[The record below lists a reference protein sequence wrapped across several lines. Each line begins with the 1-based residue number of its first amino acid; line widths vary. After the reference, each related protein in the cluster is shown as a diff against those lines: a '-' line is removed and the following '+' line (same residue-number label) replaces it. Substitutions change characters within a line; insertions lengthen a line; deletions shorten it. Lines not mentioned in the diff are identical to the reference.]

1 MLAGFVHKFHSVL
14 KGRRNHN
21 CQAKVPIRQAKE
33 QICQAKI
40 IEGQVFSTTFCTL
53 ESNFLDVFPS
63 VQEQLHP
70 KNFLGQVEV
79 RWG

>member
-1 MLAGFVHKFHSVL
+1 MAFLMLAGFVHKFHSVL

-53 ESNFLDVFPS
+53 
-63 VQEQLHP
+63 
-70 KNFLGQVEV
+70 
-79 RWG
+79 